1 MLLSRKGPKT
11 FPREVLEC
19 VFDVMYADFGSVGQD
34 PDHVESQGV
43 EGWFSGVEVVFGDGA
58 QSVLLVGGNGLER
71 VTEAGPAPQLD
82 FDEDDGVVP
91 AHYQVDLPAPG
102 PVVALDELVTVPG
115 QVAQRE
121 VLTPCSGGLVFQS
134 PTPA

>member
-1 MLLSRKGPKT
+1 MLLSRKGLGT
-11 FPREVLEC
+11 FPRKVLEC
-19 VFDVMYADFGSVGQD
+19 VFDVMCADFGSVGQD
-34 PDHVESQGV
+34 PDHVE
-43 EGWFSGVEVVFGDGA
+43 A